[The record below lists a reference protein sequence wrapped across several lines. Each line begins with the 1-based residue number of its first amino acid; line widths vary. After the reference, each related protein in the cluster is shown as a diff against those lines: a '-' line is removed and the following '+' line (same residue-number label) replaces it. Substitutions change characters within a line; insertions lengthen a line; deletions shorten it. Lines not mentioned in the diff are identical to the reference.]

1 MAVLDNPGEFTGGG
15 GGLPRKLHRIRE
27 QAAALPS
34 PPAPLVSLVEDI
46 DLRKMGRSIWRWRG
60 LVLSSVIV
68 FGIGSAIFVQT
79 ATPLYTAT
87 GQIAIGPRQN
97 QIINIQEVVSNLKGD
112 NETVATEMGV
122 IRSRKLAERTLTKLA
137 LYDSPEF
144 DPPPTFLSRL
154 KKGTVEFLTAH
165 SLLPSTV
172 LDRLRIA
179 DADSNTPDK
188 KQNRAIDLF
197 LDKLKVTSDGKSRI
211 LTVSF
216 QSSDAQTAAQ
226 VVNTLSDFYIVAQ
239 LDAKFEA
246 TKRANEWLSE
256 RLTGLKQE
264 VLAADAA
271 VEKYRRD
278 HGIVQGQTSTL
289 MTQEMSALSADLTA
303 ARTKRIE
310 AQSRLA
316 SVQRSDL
323 ARGRLDA
330 DISAQPEVLQSTL
343 IARLRELES
352 DAQRRAADLQTQ
364 FGDKHPKVINVKAE
378 IAEIRSKIQSEVGKV
393 IEALRSDVVSHQARE
408 SSLSAALE
416 KLKGDAAKAN
426 LAEVEM
432 RDLERTAQANRTL
445 YESFLQRFKETQSQQ
460 DFQQADADIVS
471 PAAVPNDPSFPQKFV
486 IILLSLVTGGIVGA
500 LLALLW
506 ENMDVGIR
514 SMEQIKTLLKANPL
528 GLVPQTGVLS
538 SRSSPAQDV
547 VGKPMSAYAEAIRT
561 VQANLML
568 TDIDGPSKTVLVTSS
583 LPGEGKS
590 TTVASLAHIM
600 ALAGQKVVVVDCDLR
615 RPRLYKLWQAPA
627 RPGLVDWLVNPGNL
641 DEVIYREHPS
651 GAHLIPAGN
660 VPSTPPNLLGSHRFQ
675 MMLRGLAEKYDTIL
689 IDSAPVMAVAD
700 TRVLA
705 ALADKTVFVVHWAK
719 TPHKIASTAL
729 EQLQA
734 GGADIAGAILTRV
747 DVKAHAKDKFS
758 DSILYTRDLRAY
770 YR

>member
-1 MAVLDNPGEFTGGG
+1 MAVLDNPGEFTGG

-27 QAAALPS
+27 QAVLPS
-34 PPAPLVSLVEDI
+34 APAPLVSLVDDI

-60 LVLSSVIV
+60 LVLSSVVV
-68 FGIGSAIFVQT
+68 FGIGSAIYVQT

-97 QIINIQEVVSNLKGD
+97 QVVNIQDVVSSLKGD
-112 NETVATEMGV
+112 NETIATEMGV
-122 IRSRKLAERTLTKLA
+122 IRSRKLAEKTLTKLA
-137 LYDSPEF
+137 LYDTPEF
-144 DPPPTFLSRL
+144 DPPTGLFSRV
-154 KKGTVEFLTAH
+154 KTSAVEFLTAH
-165 SLLPSTV
+165 SVLPPTV
-172 LDRLRIA
+172 LDKMRIA
-179 DADSNTPDK
+179 QADGNAPDK
-188 KQNRAIDLF
+188 KLNRAIDFF
-197 LDKLKVTSDGKSRI
+197 LDKLKVSSDGKSRI

-216 QSSDAQTAAQ
+216 QSSSADTAAQ

-246 TKRANEWLSE
+246 TKRANDWLSE
-256 RLTGLKQE
+256 RLTSLKQE
-264 VLAADAA
+264 LLTADSA
-271 VEKYRRD
+271 VERYRRD

-289 MTQEMSALSADLTA
+289 MTQEMSAVSADLTA
-303 ARTKRIE
+303 ARAKRIE

-330 DISAQPEVLQSTL
+330 DLSSQPEVLQSPL
-343 IARLRELES
+343 ISRLREAES
-352 DAQRRAADLQTQ
+352 DAARRAADLQTQ
-364 FGDKHPKVINVKAE
+364 YGDKHPKVINVKAE
-378 IAEIRSKIQSEVGKV
+378 LAEIHSKIQTEVGKV
-393 IEALRSDVVSHQARE
+393 IEGLRSDVVAQQARE
-408 SSLSAALE
+408 SSLNATLE
-416 KLKGDAAKAN
+416 KLKGDAGKAN

-432 RDLERTAQANRTL
+432 RDLERTADANRTL
-445 YESFLQRFKETQSQQ
+445 YQNFLQRFKETQSQQ

-471 PAAVPNDPSFPQKFV
+471 AAAVPNDPSFPQKIV
-486 IILLSLVTGGIVGA
+486 IILLSLITGGIIGV

-514 SMEQIKTLLKANPL
+514 SMEQIKNLLKSNPL
-528 GLVPQTGVLS
+528 GLIPQTGALT
-538 SRSSPAQDV
+538 SRSSPSQDI
-547 VGKPMSAYAEAIRT
+547 VGKPMSAYAESIRT
-561 VQANLML
+561 VHANLML

-600 ALAGQKVVVVDCDLR
+600 ALSGQKVVVVDCDLR
-615 RPRLYKLWQAPA
+615 RPKLHKLWNAPE
-627 RPGLVDWLVNPGNL
+627 RPGLVDWLVHPGNL
-641 DEVIYREHPS
+641 DEVIYRDHPS
-651 GAHLIPAGN
+651 GAHLIAAGN

-719 TPHKIASTAL
+719 TPRKVAATAL

-758 DSILYTRDLRAY
+758 DSILYTRELRAY